1 MLEAIAALFNNL
13 FNSPMG
19 MFSVFA
25 FIGALIAAIVG
36 WFMMPGEPS

>member
-1 MLEAIAALFNNL
+1 MWEAIAALFNNL
-13 FNSPMG
+13 FASPMG

-36 WFMMPGEPS
+36 YIVFGIM